1 MKNWQQM
8 SLKFI
13 SWKIYK
19 KNKQKHENVFRL
31 RKLI

>member
-19 KNKQKHENVFRL
+19 NEQKNENVFRL